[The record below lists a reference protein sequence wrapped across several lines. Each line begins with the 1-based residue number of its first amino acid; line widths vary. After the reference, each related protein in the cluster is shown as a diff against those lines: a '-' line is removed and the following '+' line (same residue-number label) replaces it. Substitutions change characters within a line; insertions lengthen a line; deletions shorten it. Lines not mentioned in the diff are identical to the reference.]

1 MLPFIQKK
9 VSQLKCNFPKSV
21 TNVSKSGIS
30 IKAKKYQKENLRGL
44 EYQASL
50 LCSNLI
56 EF

>member
-44 EYQASL
+44 EYQA
-50 LCSNLI
+50 CSNLI